1 MFSGSPPCPDCP
13 YGRVR
18 SNLSDRMA
26 DAWASREDVKW
37 ARQRDGRGW
46 FLLCQQCHFCEW
58 LGDRRSNNASSRGVV
73 AEPKADS
80 RWTNVLVDG
89 DGLRGEALPRARA
102 RQRRSRSPPLQIEFA
117 RDSVSRSSS
126 SAVASLP
133 AGLLRGRRGPGE
145 EAHGRWYWGGVWP
158 VWAGS
163 VGGVWDRLGRLRM
176 PPKATAT
183 VTSIASTRRG
193 SRQSYSN
200 SHNGRNG
207 SRYSCDSHPPQPQP
221 QQTSCHSRHSNSH
234 GRHSLA
240 TDTAD

>member
-1 MFSGSPPCPDCP
+1 MGAGGSCSASSATFASG
-13 YGRVR
+13 
-18 SNLSDRMA
+18 
-26 DAWASREDVKW
+26 WATG
-37 ARQRDGRGW
+37 ARTMQVAGVSWPSQKQTADGRT
-46 FLLCQQCHFCEW
+46 FW
-58 LGDRRSNNASSRGVV
+58 LTGTVPEATV
-73 AEPKADS
+73 K
-80 RWTNVLVDG
+80 LF
-89 DGLRGEALPRARA
+89 RGEALPRARA

-117 RDSVSRSSS
+117 RDSVSRASS

-163 VGGVWDRLGRLRM
+163 VGGVWDRLGRFRM

-207 SRYSCDSHPPQPQP
+207 SRYSRDSHPPQPQP
-221 QQTSCHSRHSNSH
+221 QQTNCHSRQQQSRPPQLSDGH
-234 GRHSLA
+234 GGLGG
-240 TDTAD
+240 